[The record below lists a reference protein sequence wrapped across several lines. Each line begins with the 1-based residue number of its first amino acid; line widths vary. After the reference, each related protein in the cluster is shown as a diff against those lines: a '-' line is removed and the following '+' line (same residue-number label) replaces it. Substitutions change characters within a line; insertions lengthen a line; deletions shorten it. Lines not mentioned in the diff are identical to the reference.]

1 MEQSNGNGSTPRIS
15 VQGMWKIFG
24 QDSERLMEPE
34 WEGKSKDE
42 IQEETGCVVAL
53 RDVSFDVQEG
63 ETFMVMGLSGSGKS
77 TLVRCLIRLIEPTA
91 GEVWVE
97 GEDITGFNQ
106 KQLIDLRRNKTAMV
120 FQHFGLMPHLRVIDN
135 VAWGLEIRG
144 IDKASR
150 YERAESILEKVGLAG
165 WEQSYAG
172 ELSGGMQ
179 QRVGLAR
186 ALTSDPDILLL
197 DEPFSALDPLIRRG
211 LQDELM
217 RLQEELRK
225 TLIFITH
232 DLEEA
237 LKLGDRIALMH
248 SGEFI
253 QVGTPE
259 EIVSLP
265 EDEYV
270 DEFVRGISKT
280 RVMGAASIM
289 EEPNNQTVSEYRSY
303 PSCPPEMP
311 IDDLVPLAAET
322 DLPIAVVAEEGHL
335 LGTVSRTALLTSIA
349 ESQRYQAEEVTS
361 SFR

>member
-1 MEQSNGNGSTPRIS
+1 
-15 VQGMWKIFG
+15 MWKIFG
-24 QDSERLMEPE
+24 DDPERLMEPE
-34 WEGKSKDE
+34 WQEKSKDE
-42 IQEETGCVVAL
+42 IQEETGSVVAL
-53 RDVSFDVQEG
+53 RNVSFDVQEG

-97 GEDITGFNQ
+97 GEDVTGFNQ

-120 FQHFGLMPHLRVIDN
+120 FQHFGLIPHLKVIDN

-144 IDKASR
+144 MDRASR
-150 YERAESILEKVGLAG
+150 YERAVDVLEKVGLAG
-165 WEQSYAG
+165 WEEAYSG

-186 ALTSDPDILLL
+186 ALASDPDILLM

-211 LQDELM
+211 LQDELI
-217 RLQEELRK
+217 RLQEELHK
-225 TLIFITH
+225 TLVFITH

-248 SGEFI
+248 GGEFI

-270 DEFVRGISKT
+270 GEFVRGISKT

-289 EEPNNQTVSEYRSY
+289 EEPNDLTASEYRTY

-311 IDDLVPLAAET
+311 IDELVPLAAET
-322 DLPIAVVAEEGHL
+322 DLPIAVVAEEGGL

-349 ESQRYQAEEVTS
+349 ESQKSQAEEVS
-361 SFR
+361 STFK